1 MIIKCDNCQKQ
12 YKIDENKINKLKGD
26 KVRTK
31 CPECNEVIVIKK
43 YAPEFESELVDYSS
57 LSPNGN
63 GGTAKL
69 VEFSDD
75 KLSGKQAQETK
86 TKRNFFDSF
95 KLKTKFNIAIG
106 ALFLFCAISIYF
118 VAGDRLQKDAEKQV
132 FDKARLLLTTM
143 ESSRSFTSKVI
154 KPALY
159 KALPGRFIVEGMSSS
174 FGARNIFERI
184 SKSYPQYYFKHAA
197 PNPRNL
203 INKASA
209 LEMNIINIFQANP
222 ALKEWKGFTD
232 KEDKKEYM
240 IMKPIIAKERCM
252 RCHSTPEKAP
262 SELIERYGTKN
273 GFGRKVGEVI
283 GTLTVA
289 VPASVVMN
297 TASKNTYIFIVI
309 VLLFFVILTLVINF
323 LFGRVI
329 LQPINKLSEVA
340 NKISVGELNAKI
352 DVSGDDEIGDLAKS
366 FERMRTSI
374 KMAFDRITGKK

>member
-1 MIIKCDNCQKQ
+1 MIIKCDNCGKQ
-12 YKIDENKINKLKGD
+12 YNINENKIKGE

-31 CPECNEVIVIKK
+31 CLECNEIIVIKK
-43 YAPEFESELVDYSS
+43 YVPEFESELVDYSS
-57 LSPNGN
+57 LSQDEEP
-63 GGTAKL
+63 GTAKL
-69 VEFSDD
+69 AESSDD
-75 KLSGKQAQETK
+75 KLSEKQSQK
-86 TKRNFFDSF
+86 TKPKRNVFDGF
-95 KLKTKFNIAIG
+95 KLRTKFNIAIG
-106 ALFLFCAISIYF
+106 ALFLICVISIYF
-118 VAGDRLQKDAEKQV
+118 IAGNRLQKDAEKQV

-197 PNPRNL
+197 PNPRNP

-209 LEMNIINIFQANP
+209 VEMNIINKFQANP

-232 KEDKKEYM
+232 KNGKKEYM
-240 IMKPIIAKERCM
+240 IMKPIVAKERCL
-252 RCHSTPEKAP
+252 RCHSTPERAP

-283 GTLTVA
+283 GTLTVS
-289 VPASVVMN
+289 VPASIVLK
-297 TASKNTYIFIVI
+297 TASNNTLIFIVI
-309 VLLFFVILTLVINF
+309 VLLFFIILTFIINI

-340 NKISVGELNAKI
+340 NKISVGELNAAI
-352 DVSGDDEIGDLAKS
+352 DVSGDDEIGNLAKS

-374 KMAFDRITGKK
+374 KIAFDRLKKRK

>member
-1 MIIKCDNCQKQ
+1 MMIIKCDNCGKQ
-12 YKIDENKINKLKGD
+12 YNIDENKIKGE

-31 CPECNEVIVIKK
+31 CLECNEIIVVNKFK
-43 YAPEFESELVDYSS
+43 PEFELELVDYSS
-57 LSPNGN
+57 LSPNGKE
-63 GGTAKL
+63 GTTKL
-69 VEFSDD
+69 VQSSND
-75 KLSGKQAQETK
+75 KLSGKQSQETK
-86 TKRNFFDSF
+86 PKRKFFDAF

-106 ALFLFCAISIYF
+106 ALFLICVISIYF
-118 VAGDRLQKDAEKQV
+118 IAGDRLQKDAEKQV

-197 PNPRNL
+197 PNPRNP

-209 LEMNIINIFQANP
+209 VEMNIINKFQANP

-232 KEDKKEYM
+232 KKGKKEYM
-240 IMKPIIAKERCM
+240 IMKPIVAKERCM
-252 RCHSTPEKAP
+252 ICHSTPEKAP

-283 GTLTVA
+283 GTLTVS
-289 VPASVVMN
+289 VPASVVMD
-297 TASKNTYIFIVI
+297 TASKNTLIFIVI
-309 VLLFFVILTLVINF
+309 VILFFVILTLIINF

-340 NKISVGELNAKI
+340 NKISVGELNAEI
-352 DVSGDDEIGDLAKS
+352 DVSGEDEIGNLAKS

-374 KMAFDRITGKK
+374 KIAFDRIKRKK

>member
-1 MIIKCDNCQKQ
+1 MIIKCDNCGKQ
-12 YKIDENKINKLKGD
+12 YNIDENKIKGE

-31 CPECNEVIVIKK
+31 CLECNEIIVIKK
-43 YAPEFESELVDYSS
+43 YVPEFESELVDYSS
-57 LSPNGN
+57 LSQDEVA
-63 GGTAKL
+63 GTARL
-69 VEFSDD
+69 AESSDD
-75 KLSGKQAQETK
+75 KLSEKHAQK
-86 TKRNFFDSF
+86 TKSKKNVFDDF
-95 KLKTKFNIAIG
+95 KLRTKFNIAMG
-106 ALFLFCAISIYF
+106 ALFLICVISIYF
-118 VAGDRLQKDAEKQV
+118 IAGNRLEKDAEKQV

-197 PNPRNL
+197 PNPRNP

-209 LEMNIINIFQANP
+209 VEMNIINKFQANP

-232 KEDKKEYM
+232 KNGKKEYM
-240 IMKPIIAKERCM
+240 IMKPIVAKERCL
-252 RCHSTPEKAP
+252 RCHSTPERAP

-273 GFGRKVGEVI
+273 GFGRKAGEVI
-283 GTLTVA
+283 GTLTVS
-289 VPASVVMN
+289 VPASIVLK
-297 TASKNTYIFIVI
+297 TASNNTLIFIVI
-309 VLLFFVILTLVINF
+309 VASFFIILTFIINI

-329 LQPINKLSEVA
+329 LRPINKLSEVA
-340 NKISVGELNAKI
+340 NKISVGELNAAI
-352 DVSGDDEIGDLAKS
+352 DVSGDDEIGNLAKS

-374 KMAFDRITGKK
+374 KIAFDRLKKRK